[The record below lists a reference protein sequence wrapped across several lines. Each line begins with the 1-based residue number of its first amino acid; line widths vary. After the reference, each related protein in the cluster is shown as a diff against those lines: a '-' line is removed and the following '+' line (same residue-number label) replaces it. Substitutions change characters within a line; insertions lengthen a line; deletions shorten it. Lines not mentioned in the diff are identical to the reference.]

1 MRDVGARA
9 GSGWAQGRVW
19 VASGLGQERDH
30 GWVREVSGQ
39 GRGRGRELG
48 LVRVKA
54 EQDRRGARVG
64 SGGKQKRGTRLGSG
78 PDMAES
84 ALGHGPHLR
93 SILAVS
99 GGPEIRIS
107 NSFPLPVPTLP
118 LSPRTFCKS
127 IASLY
132 SHLEVYSF
140 LLCLLL
146 LCLCVS

>member
-1 MRDVGARA
+1 M
-9 GSGWAQGRVW
+9 
-19 VASGLGQERDH
+19 GQERGH

-39 GRGRGRELG
+39 GRVRGRELG

-64 SGGKQKRGTRLGSG
+64 SGGKRGTRLGSG

-118 LSPRTFCKS
+118 LSPRAFCKS
-127 IASLY
+127 LSSLY
-132 SHLEVYSF
+132 SHLKFYIF
-140 LLCLLL
+140 LLSLLL
-146 LCLCVS
+146 LGLCVS